1 MKLTENLNLVDFS
14 PLTSPKKLKELLPVS
29 KTAAE
34 TVIQARNLIKS
45 ILTGE
50 DHVYWLLLV
59 PALFMIRR
67 QHMTM
72 PYV

>member
-1 MKLTENLNLVDFS
+1 MKRTENLNLVDIS
-14 PLTSPKKLKELLPVS
+14 PLTSPKKLKELIPVS
-29 KTAAE
+29 KTATE
-34 TVIQARNLIKS
+34 TVIQSRNSIKS

-50 DHVYWLLLV
+50 DQRLLVIVV